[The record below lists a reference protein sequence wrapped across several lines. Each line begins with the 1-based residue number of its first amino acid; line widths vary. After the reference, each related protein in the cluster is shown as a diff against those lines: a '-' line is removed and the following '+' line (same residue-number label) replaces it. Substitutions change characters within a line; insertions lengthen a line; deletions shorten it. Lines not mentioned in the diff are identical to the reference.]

1 MLKIRVARAMA
12 VWVVWAGCVVL
23 LLGLAPSLCAASGNA
38 APVPFLPV
46 VKSAADLPLR
56 AEVMGDKAD
65 LLNAV
70 DMDDSYVVGT
80 LVAGSKVFIL
90 QKDEPYAQVVTAGG
104 QSGWVAR
111 AALSEGTP
119 ASVQDYQRIVRAIG
133 SPTEQAAL
141 NPAQQQLL
149 QATFAAWFASR
160 NWGVPDYAVAKED
173 AIKLELAALTLVRT
187 RQLKLALSIL
197 LDQWERRVVFNQSAS
212 YDERDPYRLAAEPH
226 FLQQEFFPRIPGALG
241 AMDELDRLLCT
252 RLREDQTYGITQ
264 YAFGGRVGVASV
276 FYLQLIGQ
284 THRDQ
289 PLGSCLVSALKKIA
303 ASNQVEHSGGY
314 RVGDVEL
321 ALELLATTLSKD
333 QLERWVAGLAKQ
345 VSLAADRGNLGLAL
359 VVLKNVDAA
368 PYVGRLFA
376 LAEGTAA
383 AARDA
388 GLAAQHMA
396 LWALVLRAPS
406 QRVDAL
412 LRAVLLK
419 PDNDMLLRTDALRIL
434 ARKPLEPGLRETLA
448 KVLRQPTTK
457 KQGPSRVRQLAA
469 ETLATEAL
477 RPASTALLQTLMDD
491 EDPYIRHVALQVVRN
506 ETLHAMKAAR
516 SVEERSRIRGS
527 YLVSVRKLVEHRS
540 VQPVDPLFKKSPLWM
555 LKPQARLDIQ
565 MEADMFYNAP
575 DGLPSVRIVP
585 PQWSEPLE
593 FPTNTLIPYP
603 DIQPRVPQAY
613 VVHPGKVLFKYG
625 AVGRKN
631 TVSFSLQLDE
641 LTADG
646 QDIASR
652 SMPAIYTVELQFP
665 TGGPPD
671 SPGFVWYF
679 AWYCEPD
686 DAFWSEAGFEGD
698 GER

>member
-1 MLKIRVARAMA
+1 MLKIRVVRAMA
-12 VWVVWAGCVVL
+12 VWAGCVVL
-23 LLGLAPSLCAASGNA
+23 LLALAPSLCAASGNA

-56 AEVMGDKAD
+56 AEVRGDPQVD
-65 LLNAV
+65 VLNAV
-70 DMDDSYVVGT
+70 DTDDAYVVGT
-80 LVAGSKVFIL
+80 LAAGSKVFIL
-90 QKDEPYAQVVTAGG
+90 QKSEPYAQVLTVGG
-104 QSGWVAR
+104 TSGWVALT
-111 AALSEGTP
+111 ALSEGTS
-119 ASVQDYQRIVRAIG
+119 ASVPDYQRIVRAIG

-160 NWGVPDYAVAKED
+160 NWGVPDYAATKED

-187 RQLKLALSIL
+187 RQLKLALPIL
-197 LDQWERRVVFNQSAS
+197 LDQWERRVVYDLVNVQ

-226 FLQQEFFPRIPGALG
+226 FLQQEFFPRIPGVPG
-241 AMDELDRLLCT
+241 SVDELDRVLCK

-264 YAFGGRVGVASV
+264 YAFGGRVGATNA
-276 FYLQLIGQ
+276 FYLRLIGQ

-303 ASNQVEHSGGY
+303 ASNRVEHAGGY
-314 RVGDVEL
+314 RDGDVEL
-321 ALELLATTLSKD
+321 ALELLAATLSKD

-345 VSLAADRGNLGLAL
+345 VPLAADSGNLGLAL

-368 PYVGRLFA
+368 PHVGRLFA

-383 AARDA
+383 GARGA
-388 GLAAQHMA
+388 ELAAQHMA

-406 QRVDAL
+406 PRVDAL
-412 LRAVLLK
+412 LRAVVLK
-419 PDNDMLLRTDALRIL
+419 PDNNMLLRTDALRIL

-448 KVLRQPTTK
+448 KVLRQPPK
-457 KQGPSRVRQLAA
+457 EEQKPSRVRQLVV

-491 EDPYIRHVALQVVRN
+491 EDPYIRHVALQAVRN

-527 YLVSVRKLVEHRS
+527 YLVSVRKLVERRS

-565 MEADMFYNAP
+565 MEADMFYNTP
-575 DGLPSVRIVP
+575 NGLPSVRIVP
-585 PQWSEPLE
+585 PQWSEPPA
-593 FPTNTLIPYP
+593 FPTSTLIPHP
-603 DIQPRVPQAY
+603 DTQPRVPQAY

-625 AVGRKN
+625 TVGRKN

-646 QDIASR
+646 QDIVSR
-652 SMPAIYTVELQFP
+652 SIPAIYTVELQFRE
-665 TGGPPD
+665 G
-671 SPGFVWYF
+671 SSFNF